1 MGYCT
6 LVEVER
12 ILAQALTSA
21 TTSTLTGRGALLRVG
36 RVLDK
41 NTVPTDIIEQYI
53 QFAGQEIDATLSHQY
68 KTPFCEMADFET
80 SLQSDI
86 AEYNSYIILD
96 KKCPLTSGDNIII
109 TDGVNEERF
118 TIEDMVAS
126 GVFSTVEEI
135 FTSFNAGTRV
145 IRVKYPDPIPLVC
158 ARLASADIYDKYFM
172 AQVSPSKSEYGS
184 NLRKLARQH
193 LNNILRGITVL
204 HGYLRIGR
212 RLFDPTIPAQYDT
225 HKGTD
230 AAKEIDDVG

>member
-6 LVEVER
+6 LTEVER
-12 ILAQALTSA
+12 IVAQALTSA
-21 TTSTLTGRGALLRVG
+21 TTSTLSGRGDLLRVG
-36 RVLDK
+36 KVLDK

-86 AEYNSYIILD
+86 AEYNAYIILD
-96 KKCPLTSGDNIII
+96 KNCPLTAGDIII
-109 TDGVNEERF
+109 LTDGVNEERF
-118 TIEDMVAS
+118 TIDELVVS

-135 FTSFNAGTRV
+135 LTTFAAGSRV
-145 IRVKYPDPIPLVC
+145 IRVKYPDPIPLIC
-158 ARLASADIYDKYFM
+158 ARLAAADIYDKYFM
-172 AQVSPSKSEYGS
+172 AQVSPSKSEFGS

-204 HGYLRIGR
+204 HGYMRIGR
-212 RLFDPTIPAQYDT
+212 RLYDPNIAAQYDT